1 MQQPTSA
8 IVSAILQ
15 HLSGISSRI
24 AQTRASSAILATG
37 SDESM
42 DHDWSLS
49 IGLDPT
55 LTLTSATGN
64 ISQFTADA
72 YARSHVMLML
82 RSAAELTM
90 QAMVSLAPK
99 ISQMGVY
106 NRDLCGPIPKFLIC
120 WFCDFF
126 FVGDL
131 FCTWTRRGLTRSRYE
146 NPLLLA
152 LAAKHVQF
160 KEFVASSLS
169 SLGKLDFTTA
179 LQKTHLAREFARQ
192 IADEAPKGAL
202 FDRGVACFFCC
213 AICFCD
219 LGAPRSR
226 LRAFKSQFLAAS
238 KRAGVKMRCVRVWVA
253 VLDRAVWTRALTGYL
268 QHPRWCRFSGLW
280 RYISRDP
287 V

>member
-1 MQQPTSA
+1 MIIFQLKQTSAGVLSLLSSIPLDFHLFTFILGLDRHWDSHVYCGKKGVSWDMQQPTSA

-106 NRDLCGPIPKFLIC
+106 NRDLCGPIPKF
-120 WFCDFF
+120 
-126 FVGDL
+126 
-131 FCTWTRRGLTRSRYE
+131 
-146 NPLLLA
+146 
-152 LAAKHVQF
+152 
-160 KEFVASSLS
+160 
-169 SLGKLDFTTA
+169 
-179 LQKTHLAREFARQ
+179 
-192 IADEAPKGAL
+192 
-202 FDRGVACFFCC
+202 
-213 AICFCD
+213 
-219 LGAPRSR
+219 
-226 LRAFKSQFLAAS
+226 
-238 KRAGVKMRCVRVWVA
+238 
-253 VLDRAVWTRALTGYL
+253 
-268 QHPRWCRFSGLW
+268 
-280 RYISRDP
+280 
-287 V
+287 

>member
-99 ISQMGVY
+99 FSQMGVY
-106 NRDLCGPIPKFLIC
+106 NRDLCGPIPNS
-120 WFCDFF
+120 
-126 FVGDL
+126 FV
-131 FCTWTRRGLTRSRYE
+131 F
-146 NPLLLA
+146 A
-152 LAAKHVQF
+152 
-160 KEFVASSLS
+160 FV
-169 SLGKLDFTTA
+169 
-179 LQKTHLAREFARQ
+179 
-192 IADEAPKGAL
+192 
-202 FDRGVACFFCC
+202 
-213 AICFCD
+213 
-219 LGAPRSR
+219 
-226 LRAFKSQFLAAS
+226 
-238 KRAGVKMRCVRVWVA
+238 
-253 VLDRAVWTRALTGYL
+253 VLVL
-268 QHPRWCRFSGLW
+268 
-280 RYISRDP
+280 
-287 V
+287 

>member
-1 MQQPTSA
+1 MVQIDFHHFTFISGLDRHWDSHVYCGKKGVSWDMQQPTSA

-106 NRDLCGPIPKFLIC
+106 NRDLCGSPFQIHLC
-120 WFCDFF
+120 
-126 FVGDL
+126 L
-131 FCTWTRRGLTRSRYE
+131 HLSRSCCVF
-146 NPLLLA
+146 PLLAICFVCRLA
-152 LAAKHVQF
+152 VTSRGAGTRTLCCWRWPPSTCSSKSMWRPASLLWVSWTLRQRCK
-160 KEFVASSLS
+160 KRIWPASSLV
-169 SLGKLDFTTA
+169 KLQMRRRKVPC
-179 LQKTHLAREFARQ
+179 L
-192 IADEAPKGAL
+192 IAVL
-202 FDRGVACFFCC
+202 RVAHFFCC

-219 LGAPRSR
+219 AGAPRR
-226 LRAFKSQFLAAS
+226 LLRAFKSQFLAA
-238 KRAGVKMRCVRVWVA
+238 
-253 VLDRAVWTRALTGYL
+253 
-268 QHPRWCRFSGLW
+268 
-280 RYISRDP
+280 
-287 V
+287 